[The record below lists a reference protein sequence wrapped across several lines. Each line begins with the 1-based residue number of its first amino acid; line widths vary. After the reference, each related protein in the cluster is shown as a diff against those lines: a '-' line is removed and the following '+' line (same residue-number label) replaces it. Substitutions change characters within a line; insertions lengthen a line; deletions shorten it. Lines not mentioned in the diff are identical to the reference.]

1 MEILKMVCGN
11 IAMKKVNAQ
20 TVIKIGVGNYV
31 NVSTIMKH
39 IKDHSKFVGKKT
51 QYNKQKYKYKKWRY
65 YEIFTYL

>member
-20 TVIKIGVGNYV
+20 TVIKIRVNNYV

-39 IKDHSKFVGKKT
+39 IEEYSKFVGGKI
-51 QYNKQKYKYKKWRY
+51 Q
-65 YEIFTYL
+65 EIITLLQ